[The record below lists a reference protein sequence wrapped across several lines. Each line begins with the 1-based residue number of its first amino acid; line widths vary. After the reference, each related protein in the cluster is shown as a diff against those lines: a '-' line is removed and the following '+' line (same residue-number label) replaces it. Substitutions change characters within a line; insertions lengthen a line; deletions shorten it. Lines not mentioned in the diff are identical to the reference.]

1 MHYRE
6 ILTDEDLHMVQCNM
20 STVFGPKSRLGTTR
34 ASLCAQAERSL
45 WGQSDRNN
53 ALAQLHSETWSTNSV
68 LAIDAL
74 TTGKHK
80 NASGL
85 VRTSRAIM
93 NSRIQRSPSAPSA
106 WTTEHASPPAATAN
120 VTATMPSQQH
130 KQHHQHNQ
138 EKSSQQ
144 QHWVRAVTPQGR
156 VYWYSRQTNQTRWTD
171 PNALPSS
178 TTSAKTNAAI
188 AANGKESA
196 DPPVWRKALTDKGR
210 VYYYNRLTKTT
221 RWDRPPDFDDNSPSG
236 GINQH
241 TNAVA
246 TAESTL
252 RSEVQP
258 NSQSNSNPSLVS
270 EHPTDFAN
278 SSAKPASIS
287 LPPGWKR
294 LTASNGRPYY
304 YHEAT
309 RQTRWQPPSLD
320 DTAPSANSQLR
331 KEHTILPFKRPSS
344 SLSPQTNAQS
354 MPGSETEK
362 PQQPNQLSSQQ
373 FPNEQSQNNAKLSST
388 IPPQW
393 QKSTTADGRVYYYN
407 KTTRE
412 TSWTIPSSAVKTAED
427 PASVLPPKGKRIRT
441 SSPIAVR
448 PAVQQR
454 EAADKPGK
462 QNNSP
467 AHVRRPRDSDGKPL
481 TDRAAEKYF
490 LNRASIRQSRNRSE
504 SKIDTDKSDGDR
516 NDSRKAA
523 NQKKGDLIMRESD
536 NDALQAFY
544 AMLKERCMTSSSS
557 WLQVMARCAEDTRYK
572 AVNGYGR
579 RKDAWE
585 RFRQSELRAN
595 RRRAILNERQ
605 KKEAFINLLHES
617 FDSEP
622 FEVRSIHRCRPD
634 AVRTF
639 EASPVFRAVGE
650 SDRISLVKAF
660 FTVRERKGLQER
672 KRRRE
677 SVMRQMSDALRDH
690 LDPSLL
696 DEEQLRVQGLNGDR
710 NGDEKN
716 RVNGKSRTAVKGE
729 ATEIQV
735 KMELGNSD
743 SEQQEGRQNIDNM
756 DVVKNEKVSK
766 PKIYFTDRSSF
777 REYEAFLST
786 LPGFDILDQ
795 HDINDVVRDHRRH
808 VDRLVEERHAREREA
823 RKRMQHENRGDFRS
837 GVLDMLLQGLISFSA
852 RWKDVAEKIA
862 KEPFAKPE
870 ADLGCRPATL
880 FEDGRS
886 LFEDR
891 VQKQRDKFKQLLKD
905 AGAADAV
912 NETTVDKLVSEHSA
926 IAEFAKSV
934 PRPVIEALLVDRQ
947 RKENKRRLKERERL
961 SDQLGTLLRDNAA
974 KLDADVASAAAAAA
988 TTDATT
994 ATADDT
1000 NIASTPSSSAA
1011 ATATG
1016 KGGNTGNSVGGKG
1029 GGIGGGIGGGNTW
1042 NVDMDAVMK
1051 AVRERFKDDKVFTA
1065 LIGLGGDD
1073 SVKMVVDQYV
1083 RWKTK
1088 EDRKKRKLEQH
1099 HSTSADGMYA
1109 HHHHHHHHQHHP
1121 HMMPIGHGGH
1131 MHHHP
1136 IDGHLPP
1143 PHQHPIAG
1151 GGPLHTHPNDRSKRM
1166 RMGPHHPSAFG
1177 PPQHSHPPQPQSHA
1191 TPSTQTPS
1199 AQAAQQQQQGQTAAD
1214 EENGWSAVVS
1224 EKPMTEE
1231 EKLAEKERRKR
1242 EILGSLETK

>member
-1 MHYRE
+1 
-6 ILTDEDLHMVQCNM
+6 
-20 STVFGPKSRLGTTR
+20 
-34 ASLCAQAERSL
+34 
-45 WGQSDRNN
+45 
-53 ALAQLHSETWSTNSV
+53 
-68 LAIDAL
+68 
-74 TTGKHK
+74 
-80 NASGL
+80 
-85 VRTSRAIM
+85 
-93 NSRIQRSPSAPSA
+93 
-106 WTTEHASPPAATAN
+106 
-120 VTATMPSQQH
+120 MPSQQH
-130 KQHHQHNQ
+130 KQHHQQNQ

-144 QHWVRAVTPQGR
+144 QEWDRAVTPQGR

-171 PNALPSS
+171 PNAPPSS
-178 TTSAKTNAAI
+178 TLSVKTHAAL
-188 AANGKESA
+188 AANGKDSN

-221 RWDRPPDFDDNSPSG
+221 RWDRPPDFDDNK
-236 GINQH
+236 
-241 TNAVA
+241 
-246 TAESTL
+246 AESTS

-258 NSQSNSNPSLVS
+258 NSQVNSIPISEQPSDS
-270 EHPTDFAN
+270 AN
-278 SSAKPASIS
+278 TSAKPASTS
-287 LPPGWKR
+287 LPSGWKR

-309 RQTRWQPPSLD
+309 RQTRWEPPSHD
-320 DTAPSANSQLR
+320 DIAPSANNQI
-331 KEHTILPFKRPSS
+331 KTENTILPFKRPLSS
-344 SLSPQTNAQS
+344 SSPRTNAQS
-354 MPGSETEK
+354 TSGIETDK
-362 PQQPNQLSSQQ
+362 QQQSHQLSSQQ
-373 FPNEQSQNNAKLSST
+373 LPNDQSPNKSKLSSS

-393 QKSTTADGRVYYYN
+393 QKSTTAEGRVYYYN
-407 KTTRE
+407 KATRE
-412 TSWTIPSSAVKTAED
+412 TSWTIPSSPAKTAED
-427 PASVLPPKGKRIRT
+427 PASVKQPNPKRIRT
-441 SSPIAVR
+441 GSPIAVR

-454 EAADKPGK
+454 DAADKHGK
-462 QNNSP
+462 QNNSS

-490 LNRASIRQSRNRSE
+490 LNRALLRQTRNRSE
-504 SKIDTDKSDGDR
+504 SNADTDIGDGNR
-516 NDSRKAA
+516 NMSPKAT
-523 NQKKGDLIMRESD
+523 NQKQGDVIMKESD
-536 NDALQAFY
+536 DDDAVQAFY
-544 AMLKERCMTSSSS
+544 AMLKDRGMTSSSS
-557 WLQVMARCAEDTRYK
+557 WLQAMARCTEDPRYK
-572 AVNGYGR
+572 AVSGYGR

-585 RFRQSELRAN
+585 RFRQCELRAN
-595 RRRAILNERQ
+595 RRRAVLNERR

-634 AVRTF
+634 TVRTF
-639 EASPVFRAVGE
+639 EASPVFRAVSE

-660 FTVRERKGLQER
+660 FTIRERKGLQER

-677 SVMRQMSDALRDH
+677 KVMQQMSEALRDH

-696 DEEQLRVQGLNGDR
+696 DEERLQRQGLNGDR
-710 NGDEKN
+710 NGDEKSMA
-716 RVNGKSRTAVKGE
+716 NGKSRTAVKSE
-729 ATEIQV
+729 ATELQV
-735 KMELGNSD
+735 KMEPGNSD
-743 SEQQEGRQNIDNM
+743 SEQQDSRQSSDKM

-777 REYEAFLST
+777 REFEAFLST
-786 LPGFDILDQ
+786 LPGFDILKKD
-795 HDINDVVRDHRRH
+795 DINDVVRDHRRH

-823 RKRMQHENRGDFRS
+823 RKRMQHDNRGDFRT
-837 GVLDMLLQGLISFSA
+837 GVLGMLLEGLISFSA

-974 KLDADVASAAAAAA
+974 KLDADVALAAAASTA
-988 TTDATT
+988 TGTGIT
-994 ATADDT
+994 ATADGT
-1000 NIASTPSSSAA
+1000 NTTTGTSATAA
-1011 ATATG
+1011 ATAAG
-1016 KGGNTGNSVGGKG
+1016 KSGNTSNNIGSKG
-1029 GGIGGGIGGGNTW
+1029 SGIGSGNTW

-1051 AVRERFKDDKVFTA
+1051 AVKERFKDDKVYTA
-1065 LIGLGGDD
+1065 LVGLGGED

-1088 EDRKKRKLEQH
+1088 EDRKKRKLEHH
-1099 HSTSADGMYA
+1099 HSASADGMYV

-1121 HMMPIGHGGH
+1121 HMMAIGHGGH

-1136 IDGHLPP
+1136 LDGHPPP
-1143 PHQHPIAG
+1143 PHHHALAG
-1151 GGPLHTHPNDRSKRM
+1151 GPPPHTHPNDRSKRM
-1166 RMGPHHPSAFG
+1166 RMGPHHPSTFG
-1177 PPQHSHPPQPQSHA
+1177 PPPHSHPPPPPPHA
-1191 TPSTQTPS
+1191 PPPAQAPS
-1199 AQAAQQQQQGQTAAD
+1199 AQATQQQQQQGQAAAD

-1242 EILGSLETK
+1242 EILGTLETK